1 MTEPAVS
8 MTGVTKSFGGVVA
21 LHDISLDF
29 DPGAVHALVGQ
40 NGAGK
45 STCLGILAGRLA
57 ATRGAVAIHGQQYPK
72 KIRPH
77 VARTLGVSAI
87 YQELTVVPAMSAID
101 NVLLNTSVSRFGF
114 LDRRW
119 MRKKFAELSE
129 RLNVAIS
136 ADTRGDELS
145 VADQQMLEIM
155 RALSVECRVLL
166 MDEPTAAL
174 AQAERDGLFRVVH
187 QLKQTGVTTFLVSHY
202 LDEVLAESDSVTV
215 FRDGRC
221 VARRTAAAWEKD
233 QLIAS
238 MLGNELG
245 VLREAA
251 QSQTNSRWTVSDSPG
266 SSQSRTTELLRVEG
280 LTSRHGIEEVS
291 LVVRPGEIVGL
302 GGLVGSGRTSLMRT
316 LSGATPPIR
325 GRGWLEGAPIRL
337 PRSPHEAVRLG
348 IRALPEDRKK
358 SGIIP
363 AMTSAENVIVGQVHK
378 FARLS
383 LVNRR
388 EVNVYV
394 RQLATEY
401 GIAPA
406 ILKKRASEL
415 SGGNQQKLLL
425 ARVGGPTARV
435 LLADEPTRGIDIGAK
450 AVILETLRRLADTGI
465 GVIVASSDLEEIAAI
480 SDRIYV
486 LREKRVVA
494 ELNSRTGTD
503 VDQILKYAFGHS
515 EDTHA

>member
-1 MTEPAVS
+1 MTAPAVS
-8 MTGVTKSFGGVVA
+8 MMAVTKSFGDVVA
-21 LHDISLDF
+21 LRDISLDF
-29 DPGAVHALVGQ
+29 QRGAVHALVGQ

-45 STCLGILAGRLA
+45 STCLGILAGRIA
-57 ATRGAVAIHGQQYPK
+57 ATGGTVAIHGEQYPK
-72 KIRPH
+72 NIRPH

-114 LDRRW
+114 LDRSW

-136 ADTRGDELS
+136 ADARGDELS

-174 AQAERDGLFRVVH
+174 APAERDGLFRVVH
-187 QLKQTGVTTFLVSHY
+187 QLKQTGVTIFLVSHY

-221 VARRTAAAWEKD
+221 VARMAAAAWEKD
-233 QLIAS
+233 DLIAS

-245 VLREAA
+245 VLHEAA
-251 QSQTNSRWTVSDSPG
+251 QSHTNSRWTVSESPG
-266 SSQSRTTELLRVEG
+266 SSQSPTTELLRVEG
-280 LTSRHGIEEVS
+280 LTSRHGIEEAT

-302 GGLVGSGRTSLMRT
+302 GGLVGSGRTSLMRA
-316 LSGATPPIR
+316 LSGATPPTR
-325 GRGWLEGAPIRL
+325 GQGWLDGAPIRL
-337 PRSPHEAVRLG
+337 PRSPREAVRLG

-358 SGIIP
+358 SGIVP
-363 AMTSAENVIVGQVHK
+363 AMSSSENIVVGQVHT
-378 FARLS
+378 FARLG

-388 EVNVYV
+388 EADVYV
-394 RQLATEY
+394 RKVATEY

-406 ILKKRASEL
+406 VLRKRASEL
-415 SGGNQQKLLL
+415 SGGNQQKILL
-425 ARVGGPTARV
+425 ARVGGQTARV

-450 AVILETLRRLADTGI
+450 TVILETLRRLADTGL

-494 ELNSRTGTD
+494 ELNAQTGTD
-503 VDQILKYAFGHS
+503 VDQILKYAFGYP
-515 EDTHA
+515 EDAHA